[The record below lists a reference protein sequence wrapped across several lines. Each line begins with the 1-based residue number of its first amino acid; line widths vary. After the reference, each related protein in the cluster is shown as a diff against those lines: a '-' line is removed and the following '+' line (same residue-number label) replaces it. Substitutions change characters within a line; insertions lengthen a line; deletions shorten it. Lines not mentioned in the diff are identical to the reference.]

1 MFNPLKFSEMLS
13 QANQMQEEVQ
23 RRLAET
29 VVEGSAGAGAVTV
42 TMNGKKELLNMHIEP
57 SAALSLSGGKPDVE
71 MLQDLIVSAVNDAG
85 RRADDVI
92 QSSLQGVL
100 GGLKIPGLT

>member
-1 MFNPLKFSEMLS
+1 MFNPLKLSEMLS

-29 VVEGSAGAGAVTV
+29 VVEGSAGAGAVSV
-42 TMNGKKELLNMHIEP
+42 TMNGKKQILKMHIEP
-57 SAALSLSGGKPDVE
+57 SAALSLSGGKADVE
-71 MLQDLIVSAVNDAG
+71 MLEDLVVSAVNDAG
-85 RRADDVI
+85 RKADEVI
-92 QSSLQGVL
+92 QSNLQGVL

>member
-23 RRLAET
+23 RKLAET

-42 TMNGKKELLNMHIEP
+42 TMNGKKQLLKIHIEP
-57 SAALSLSGGKPDVE
+57 SAALSLSGGKADVE
-71 MLQDLIVSAVNDAG
+71 MLQDLVVSAVNDAG
-85 RRADDVI
+85 RKADEVI